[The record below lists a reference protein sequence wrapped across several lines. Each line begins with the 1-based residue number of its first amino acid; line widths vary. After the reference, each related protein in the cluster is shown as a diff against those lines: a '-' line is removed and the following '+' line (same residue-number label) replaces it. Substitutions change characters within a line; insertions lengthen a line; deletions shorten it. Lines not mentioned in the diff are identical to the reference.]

1 MLSDYV
7 IGKYKLIVLL
17 SNIKEMRV
25 INHVENPCLI
35 CIVLYFVNACLQL
48 TGKPLAHLLP
58 QSLRNRSANLHFMN
72 GEEKVQRREETQQM
86 SQGSV
91 TSN

>member
-1 MLSDYV
+1 
-7 IGKYKLIVLL
+7 
-17 SNIKEMRV
+17 MRV
-25 INHVENPCLI
+25 INHMENPCLI
-35 CIVLYFVNACLQL
+35 YIVLYFVNECLQL
-48 TGKPLAHLLP
+48 TGKTLAHLL